1 MKFAHS
7 NVADLHQNYM
17 GQENLRWFVP
27 MFVGFW
33 RLEMGSL
40 MLICAVAASLA
51 FGVLVAYGVCQGM
64 FRIFRVHATQV
75 AKARVS
81 APSVGIA
88 IEG

>member
-1 MKFAHS
+1 
-7 NVADLHQNYM
+7 
-17 GQENLRWFVP
+17 